1 MEDTLERQMNELA
14 ESIGAEL
21 AYGKINFP
29 TFLEASLRI
38 KERADDPDVSLQDI
52 ATLIQAEPVLAA
64 RVIKMANSALLNPS
78 GKPITAIGPAVVRI
92 GLLPIRTLAF
102 VVSTQQLEN
111 DLRSAPLKTAASAL
125 WLHSVDVAT
134 RAHVLARHFKV
145 CPPDKALLVA
155 MLRSVGEFYLIAR
168 IAAFPDF
175 AAQPERV
182 QDFVSTW
189 REPVGAA
196 LLEAF
201 ELPPEILESVED
213 GNLYGG
219 LWPPTDLGDLLFIA
233 ALSAETPNPFDLSTA
248 AERKEILIGALHGTG
263 HDELTLLL
271 DDAQG
276 ERTELVR
283 SICG

>member
-21 AYGKINFP
+21 ASGRINFP
-29 TFLEASLRI
+29 TFLEVSLRI
-38 KERADDPDVSLQDI
+38 KQRADDPDVSLQDI
-52 ATLIQAEPVLAA
+52 TTLIQAEPVLAA
-64 RVIKMANSALLNPS
+64 RVIKMANSALLNPG
-78 GKPITAIGPAVVRI
+78 GKPITAIGPAVIRI

-102 VVSTQQLEN
+102 VVSTQQLES
-111 DLRSAPLKTAASAL
+111 DLRSESLKATASAL

-168 IAAFPDF
+168 IAAFPEF
-175 AAQPERV
+175 AAEPERV
-182 QDFVSTW
+182 SDFVSTW

-201 ELPPEILESVED
+201 ELPAEILESVED

-233 ALSAETPNPFDLSTA
+233 ALSADSPNPFDLSSPEDRQA
-248 AERKEILIGALHGTG
+248 ILQGALHGSG
-263 HDELTLLL
+263 HEELTQLLQ
-271 DDAQG
+271 DASADRQQ
-276 ERTELVR
+276 LVA
-283 SICG
+283 SIRG